1 MSELLQSGQHPDA
14 DQLSAFMEQA
24 LPVHERGDVLAHLA
38 VCSDCRATVALA
50 LPPAAVPQKPV
61 AETARRPWFS
71 SWIVFVPAMVAVAAL
86 ALFIVYIN
94 RPANSRLTGPAQMA
108 VSQPPANIQPSAQ
121 ATASIVAAPS
131 QKSPPI
137 QEKKTTSRQRGIAA
151 SQSVESAGA
160 QDFNSLPMER
170 RNLNTAARISPAP
183 TVPLPGAQQ
192 QSMNVGSAFAPV
204 AGAAFGG
211 AVNTQRLPDTEEARL
226 QSAAPKA
233 AATTIQPSGYLVT
246 HENASAPPALAS
258 QTIALVNA
266 APPAIMPADASSMN
280 VVSVNASAT
289 RLLPLLPGGLPVLS
303 LATHGRLMVAIDS
316 GNAVF
321 QSNDSG
327 AHWQAVSVEWQGRAV
342 KAALLPQLNFYG
354 GNLGL
359 MAQAEIQPSESSSVD
374 KKLAA
379 KAPAAGKPVP
389 VFEITTDTS
398 ERWTS
403 IDGLTWKRK

>member
-1 MSELLQSGQHPDA
+1 MSVRRSLQLRAPPLAELSTRSGSRT
-14 DQLSAFMEQA
+14 LKK
-24 LPVHERGDVLAHLA
+24 LA
-38 VCSDCRATVALA
+38 C
-50 LPPAAVPQKPV
+50 
-61 AETARRPWFS
+61 
-71 SWIVFVPAMVAVAAL
+71 
-86 ALFIVYIN
+86 
-94 RPANSRLTGPAQMA
+94 
-108 VSQPPANIQPSAQ
+108 
-121 ATASIVAAPS
+121 
-131 QKSPPI
+131 
-137 QEKKTTSRQRGIAA
+137 
-151 SQSVESAGA
+151 
-160 QDFNSLPMER
+160 
-170 RNLNTAARISPAP
+170 
-183 TVPLPGAQQ
+183 
-192 QSMNVGSAFAPV
+192 
-204 AGAAFGG
+204 
-211 AVNTQRLPDTEEARL
+211 
-226 QSAAPKA
+226 AAPKA

-266 APPAIMPADASSMN
+266 APPAIMPADASSIN